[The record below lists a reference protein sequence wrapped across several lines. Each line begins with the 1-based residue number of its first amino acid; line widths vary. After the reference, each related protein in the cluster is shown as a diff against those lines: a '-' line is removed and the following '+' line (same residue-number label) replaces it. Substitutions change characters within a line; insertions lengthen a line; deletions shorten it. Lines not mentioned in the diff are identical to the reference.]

1 MILAEAP
8 RIYPVFTHHAK
19 ELQAAARYLIR
30 RMEEYPRDHAPDAFF
45 QRMLTRH
52 AEVTRTLQ
60 TMDAAKEPYV
70 YLTQEERDLVGR
82 VNSWLRT
89 SPQER
94 RKE

>member
-8 RIYPVFTHHAK
+8 RIYPIFTHHTK
-19 ELQAAARYLIR
+19 ELQAAARYLIQ
-30 RMEEYPRDHAPDAFF
+30 RMEEYARDHTPDAFF
-45 QRMLTRH
+45 QRMLDRH
-52 AEVTRTLQ
+52 AQVTRTLQ
-60 TMDAAKEPYV
+60 EMEASKEPYV
-70 YLTQEERDLVGR
+70 YLTQEDRDLVTR